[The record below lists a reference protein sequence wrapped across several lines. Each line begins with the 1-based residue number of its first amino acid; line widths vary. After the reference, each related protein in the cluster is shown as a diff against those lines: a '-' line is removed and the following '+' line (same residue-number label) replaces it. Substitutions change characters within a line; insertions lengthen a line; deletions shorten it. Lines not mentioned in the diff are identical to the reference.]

1 MRQEGEGYLLLA
13 RDCPYKRFTGVE
25 DDACLHDQHLLSL
38 LKSDDIQGSSVL
50 RHTESG
56 VLPLLAEAAHGRG
69 QLDGVGTKQRRRIPR
84 SVRLTAL
91 QFSDQRR
98 CDVR

>member
-1 MRQEGEGYLLLA
+1 MIPLLA
-13 RDCPYKRFTGVE
+13 MRLAQPAMIVDLGRLPELRGIRREGSELAIGAMTTYRE
-25 DDACLHDQHLLSL
+25 IQLSAEVH
-38 LKSDDIQGSSVL
+38 QRAPV
-50 RHTESG
+50 
-56 VLPLLAEAAHGRG
+56 LAEAAHGRG